1 MRMEGVLLQR
11 HVEALENGTSW
22 ELLGRASFGEGRGAE
37 LRRGRAEEEEEE
49 ETQVD
54 PRRWST

>member
-1 MRMEGVLLQR
+1 MEPVP
-11 HVEALENGTSW
+11 SW